1 MVKTVLKTFRGSD
14 SRRLV
19 TEMWLRLVTLLA
31 RAWARRRWAA
41 A

>member
-1 MVKTVLKTFRGSD
+1 MVKTVLKIFRGSD

-19 TEMWLRLVTLLA
+19 TEMQLCPVMLLA